1 MSLSSCADD
10 GDGSGG
16 PTTGSGTAIIALV
29 VETAPLDVSVV
40 LPCLNEER
48 SVASCVTEAL
58 AAISRAGWT
67 GEVVVVDNGC
77 KDRSAELAVAA
88 GARVVREDTRGYGA
102 AILRGIRSARGSVIV
117 IADADSTYALDQ
129 LAKVAGPVLYGD
141 AELVLAGRLGSATR
155 QSMPLLHRFVGTPVL
170 TWLLRAGTGTV
181 DLTDSQSG
189 YRAFDRRLL
198 DRLGL
203 RATGMEFASEMLIR
217 AAQRRVTVKEV
228 ALGYRSR
235 VGESKLS
242 TWRDGMR
249 HLRLIVRLSPHLLLW
264 GPGLT
269 AIAMGWLIYAA
280 TLADTN
286 GASVGS
292 LTWQPIFFGTILE
305 VVGLVAAISGA
316 FMGRYSPA
324 VSSATRASFSWV
336 SDQRWLCRL
345 RRAGCALG
353 LVGLALDAFL
363 FGLWVTSTPFS
374 TIEKLHL
381 ASLAQ
386 GLLLDGVLL
395 VAVISLY
402 RMLLSGD
409 YRLPDK

>member
-1 MSLSSCADD
+1 
-10 GDGSGG
+10 
-16 PTTGSGTAIIALV
+16 
-29 VETAPLDVSVV
+29 
-40 LPCLNEER
+40 
-48 SVASCVTEAL
+48 
-58 AAISRAGWT
+58 
-67 GEVVVVDNGC
+67 
-77 KDRSAELAVAA
+77 
-88 GARVVREDTRGYGA
+88 
-102 AILRGIRSARGSVIV
+102 
-117 IADADSTYALDQ
+117 
-129 LAKVAGPVLYGD
+129 
-141 AELVLAGRLGSATR
+141 
-155 QSMPLLHRFVGTPVL
+155 
-170 TWLLRAGTGTV
+170 
-181 DLTDSQSG
+181 
-189 YRAFDRRLL
+189 
-198 DRLGL
+198 
-203 RATGMEFASEMLIR
+203 
-217 AAQRRVTVKEV
+217 
-228 ALGYRSR
+228 
-235 VGESKLS
+235 
-242 TWRDGMR
+242 
-249 HLRLIVRLSPHLLLW
+249 
-264 GPGLT
+264 
-269 AIAMGWLIYAA
+269 MGWLIYAA